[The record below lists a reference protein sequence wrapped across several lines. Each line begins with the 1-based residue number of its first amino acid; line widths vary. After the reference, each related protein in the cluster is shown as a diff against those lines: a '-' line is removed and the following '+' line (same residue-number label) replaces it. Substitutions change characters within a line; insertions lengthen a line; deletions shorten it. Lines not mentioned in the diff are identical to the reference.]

1 MSKRKLKRK
10 GRIVRENDRYI
21 LINEMDEKFQV
32 NDFIAYVWLK
42 SEGLSVDELTDLI
55 IDVIGREDLNK
66 DLIKRDVYVVVEKLM
81 EMGLI
86 E

>member
-1 MSKRKLKRK
+1 MSKRKLRRK
-10 GRIVRENDRYI
+10 GRIVREDDRYI
-21 LINEMDEKFQV
+21 LINERNEKFQV
-32 NDFIAYVWLK
+32 NDFIAYIWIK
-42 SEGLSVDELTDLI
+42 SEGLSVDELSDLV

-66 DLIKRDVYVVVEKLM
+66 DLIKRDVYTVVEKLM